1 MEKAARLETVTARNH
16 SRRRM
21 DIERLVNW
29 ALADQGLGWGSRELV
44 RDSFSDLGTVIDDSS
59 SGSHPSIALLTDDD
73 ALVVKAAID
82 GLPVE
87 ARVLVIQYG
96 RTGLRPEGADE
107 VLGEPEQ
114 MLDKRGRPR
123 WVYDNPSNKRGAK
136 RPMLDMLAWSTKRE
150 ALAFDRAQWTLWREA
165 LVALIAPLN
174 LRLETHYATGP
185 EAPERPWELPRP
197 VVHGIDGEVLP
208 SPPVAREQGSVVSV
222 EELRAAAQSPVQM
235 RPLNWGSPAKPL
247 RRRA

>member
-1 MEKAARLETVTARNH
+1 MNKAGRAETVTARHH
-16 SRRRM
+16 SRQRM

-29 ALADQGLGWGSRELV
+29 ALADQGLGWGTREVV
-44 RDSFSDLGTVIDDSS
+44 RDDFADLGTVIDDTG

-82 GLPVE
+82 GLPME

-96 RTGLRPEGADE
+96 RSGLRPEGADE
-107 VLGEPEQ
+107 VLGEPQQ

-123 WVYDNPSNKRGAK
+123 WIYDNPSNKRGPK

-150 ALAFDRAQWTLWREA
+150 AVAFDRAQWTLWREA

-185 EAPERPWELPRP
+185 EAPERPWDMRKP
-197 VVHGIDGEVLP
+197 VVHGVKGEVLP
-208 SPPVAREQGSVVSV
+208 SSPTPRGPGSVVSV
-222 EELRAAAQSPVQM
+222 QELRDAAQAQVVT
-235 RPLNWGSPAKPL
+235 RPLNWGAPIKAI
-247 RRRA
+247 RRG